1 MTVYEMS
8 QNLKDFHYTGSYTI
22 YYIYHAKYIKL
33 TISNISPPPPPR
45 KKLTN
50 VQYYSRRFGVVY
62 IHGFW
67 LQAKEEI
74 ERGNWTGKLDFILS
88 CIGYAVGL
96 GNVWRFPYLC
106 YRNGGGQATHLQN

>member
-1 MTVYEMS
+1 MS
-8 QNLKDFHYTGSYTI
+8 QNLKKIFIRQGIILSTI
-22 YYIYHAKYIKL
+22 YTHAKYIKL
-33 TISNISPPPPPR
+33 TISNISPPPPPPR

-62 IHGFW
+62 ILGFW

-106 YRNGGGQATHLQN
+106 YRNGGGQAIHLQN